1 MTEAVTETV
10 GDVHVV
16 EDVTAADGAE
26 AEQPRTAD
34 LWFDPTCP
42 YTWRT
47 SRWLVDVADRRGLA
61 ISFHVMSLA
70 RLHDDNDDGDHNG
83 AAETSNGHSDG
94 AAEAQP
100 PSEGTAALR
109 ALVAAEQ
116 AVGQEG
122 LGRLYTLLGTR
133 RHDGRQKLTVE
144 TIKQTVQDADLPDS
158 VAAAVEDPT
167 FDRFVAASHE
177 QGQAR
182 AGMASGSPI
191 LALGPGRGYFGP
203 VLTELPRDDDALRLF
218 EAVRLLASVPSFSE
232 IKTSRG

>member
-1 MTEAVTETV
+1 VTDAVPEIAT
-10 GDVHVV
+10 G
-16 EDVTAADGAE
+16 VTAA
-26 AEQPRTAD
+26 AEQQSTAD

-47 SRWLVDVADRRGLA
+47 SRWLVDVADRRGLSV
-61 ISFHVMSLA
+61 SFHPMSLA
-70 RLHDDNDDGDHNG
+70 RLR
-83 AAETSNGHSDG
+83 SDSDSDSDSDTESPSSP
-94 AAEAQP
+94 ASEPEP
-100 PSEGTAALR
+100 PDEGTAALR

-116 AVGQEG
+116 ASGQEG

-133 RHDGRQKLTVE
+133 KHDGGQTLTVD
-144 TIKQTVQDADLPDS
+144 TIRQAVHDAGLPDS
-158 VAAAVEDPT
+158 VGAAVEDPT
-167 FDRFVAASHE
+167 FDRFVAISHE

-182 AGMASGSPI
+182 AGMTTGSPI

-203 VLTELPRDDDALRLF
+203 VLTELPREDDALRLF